1 MAIESA
7 VFYLVALA
15 LPLWLVVEELM
26 HRERR
31 HEVEP
36 TRSVVSAPTALPI
49 SRAA

>member
-7 VFYLVALA
+7 IFYLVALA

-31 HEVEP
+31 REVEP
-36 TRSVVSAPTALPI
+36 APATLPI
-49 SRAA
+49 SCAA